1 METWSVKR
9 ILEWGIDFFTKKDI
23 PRARLSAEL
32 LLAAALGLTRM
43 DLYLDYD
50 RILNREEL
58 GTYKKYI
65 LKRLEYIPIQYIL
78 GEAYF
83 RNIRLYIDGN
93 VLIPRP
99 ETELLVEKALEESL
113 RLLDKKGHIN
123 IIEIGTGSGAIILSL
138 YTELLQRSPGS
149 INKIKIAATDIS
161 ERALEIADRNAE
173 SILAGDMG
181 KNLEFIHCDILPEDD
196 SEWTVN
202 NKGKIDLVIS
212 NPPYISESGFLDL
225 PREIREYE
233 PKEALVAGET
243 GLEMYEKILSRIKRL
258 MIPGS
263 SCILF
268 ETDPIVGGR
277 LVPLVKKYIKVKN
290 ISLMNDYNQKER
302 ILVAHV

>member
-1 METWSVKR
+1 METWSIKR

-32 LLAAALGLTRM
+32 LLAAVLGLTRM

-65 LKRLEYIPIQYIL
+65 LKRLEYVPIQYIL

-83 RNIRLYIDGN
+83 RNIRLYIDES

-113 RLLDKKGHIN
+113 RLLDEKGHIN

-138 YTELLQRSPGS
+138 YTELLQRSPGNK
-149 INKIKIAATDIS
+149 NKIKITATDIS
-161 ERALEIADRNAE
+161 ERALEIADKNAE
-173 SILAGDMG
+173 SILTGDMG

-196 SEWTVN
+196 SEWTIN
-202 NKGKIDLVIS
+202 NKGKVDLLIS

-233 PKEALVAGET
+233 PKEALAAGET
-243 GLEMYEKILSRIKRL
+243 GLEIYEKILSRIKGL
-258 MIPGS
+258 IMPGS

-268 ETDPIVGGR
+268 ETDPIVGSK
-277 LVPLVKKYIKVKN
+277 LVPLVEKYIKVKS
-290 ISLMNDYNQKER
+290 ISLINDYNQKER
-302 ILVAHV
+302 ILVAHL

>member
-1 METWSVKR
+1 LETWSVKR

-32 LLAAALGLTRM
+32 LLAAVLGLTRM

-65 LKRLEYIPIQYIL
+65 LKRLEYVPIQHIL
-78 GEAYF
+78 SEAYF
-83 RNIRLYIDGN
+83 RNIRLYIDEN

-99 ETELLVEKALEESL
+99 ETELLVEKALEEAI
-113 RLLDKKGHIN
+113 RVLDEKGHIN

-138 YTELLQRSPGS
+138 YTELLQRSPGNM
-149 INKIKIAATDIS
+149 NKIKITATDIS
-161 ERALEIADRNAE
+161 ERALEIADKNAE
-173 SILAGDMG
+173 SILTGDMG

-196 SEWTVN
+196 SEWTIN

-233 PKEALVAGET
+233 PKEALAAGET
-243 GLEMYEKILSRIKRL
+243 GLEMYEKILSRIKEL
-258 MIPGS
+258 IIPGS

-277 LVPLVKKYIKVKN
+277 LVPLVEKYIKVKN
-290 ISLMNDYNQKER
+290 ISLMNDYNKKER
-302 ILVAHV
+302 ILVAHF

>member
-32 LLAAALGLTRM
+32 LLAAVLGLTRM

-65 LKRLEYIPIQYIL
+65 LKRLEYVPIQHIL
-78 GEAYF
+78 GKAYF
-83 RNIRLYIDGN
+83 RNIRLYIDEN

-113 RLLDKKGHIN
+113 RLLDEKGYIN

-138 YTELLQRSPGS
+138 YTELLQRSPEN
-149 INKIKIAATDIS
+149 INKIKITATDIS
-161 ERALEIADRNAE
+161 ERALEIADKNAN
-173 SILAGDMG
+173 SILACDMG

-196 SEWTVN
+196 SEWTIN

-212 NPPYISESGFLDL
+212 NPPYISENGFLDL

-233 PKEALVAGET
+233 PKEALAAGET
-243 GLEMYEKILSRIKRL
+243 GLEMYEKILLRIKGL
-258 MIPGS
+258 IIPGS

-277 LVPLVKKYIKVKN
+277 LVPLVEKYIKAKD

-302 ILVAHV
+302 ILVAHI